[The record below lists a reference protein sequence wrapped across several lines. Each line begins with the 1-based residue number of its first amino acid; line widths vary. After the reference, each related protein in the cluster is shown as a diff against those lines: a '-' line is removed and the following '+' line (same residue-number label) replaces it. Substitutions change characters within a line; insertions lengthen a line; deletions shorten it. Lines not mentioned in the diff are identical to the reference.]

1 MPRRILVVKL
11 ADLGDLLT
19 ATPALRALRLTFPA
33 ARIDALVTP
42 GSASLLRGSDAVDQL
57 ITFDKSAFD
66 RPGRAPGALPA
77 ALALAGR
84 LRAARYD
91 ALVLLHHLTTL
102 YGTAKYAAL
111 ALASGAPRRAGL
123 DNGRGWF
130 LTHRVRDDGFGARH
144 EVDYWLAVV
153 GALGAAHPRPRL
165 EIVVPPAA
173 EARAAR
179 RWAALGLEAEP
190 AAVVHPGSGGFSL
203 ARRWPAERYASLVRR
218 LVTDLGLRV
227 AVLAGPAPG
236 ERALAERIVSAVDS
250 PAALLLRDVPTPQEL
265 AAILRR
271 AALFIGND
279 SGVMH
284 LAAAVEI
291 PVVAIFGPSN
301 HRAWGPYPPGAPR
314 NVVVREPLACSPCIH
329 RGHAFGT
336 PNGCPARTCLRLVEV
351 EAVLQAAEQALACA
365 RPPADLLTR

>member
-42 GSASLLRGSDAVDQL
+42 GSASVLSGSDAVDQL
-57 ITFDKSAFD
+57 IPFDKFVFD
-66 RPGRAPGALPA
+66 RPARALPA
-77 ALALAGR
+77 LPRALALAAR
-84 LRAARYD
+84 LRANRYD

-111 ALASGAPRRAGL
+111 ALASRAPLRVGL
-123 DNGRGWF
+123 DNGRGLF
-130 LTHRVRDDGFGARH
+130 LTHRVPDAGFGARH
-144 EVDYWLAVV
+144 EVEYWLAVV
-153 GALGAAHPRPRL
+153 GALGAAHPSPRL
-165 EIVVPPAA
+165 EIAVPAAA
-173 EARAAR
+173 EASAAR
-179 RWAALGLEAEP
+179 RWDALGLGNAP
-190 AAVVHPGSGGFSL
+190 VAVVHPGSGAFSL
-203 ARRWPAERYASLVRR
+203 ARRWPAERYTALVRH
-218 LVTDLGLRV
+218 LVSRLGLKV
-227 AVLAGPAPG
+227 AVLAGPAAG
-236 ERALAERIVSAVDS
+236 ERALAEGIVRAVDS
-250 PAALLLRDVPTPQEL
+250 PAVLLLDDVPTPQEL
-265 AAILRR
+265 AAVLRR

-284 LAAAVEI
+284 LAAAVET

-301 HRAWGPYPPGAPR
+301 HRAWGPYPPDAPR

-336 PNGCPARTCLRLVEV
+336 PAGCPARTCLDLIEV
-351 EAVLQAAEQALACA
+351 ETVFQAVEQLLARA
-365 RPPADLLTR
+365 PRRAIPLVS